1 MKTTLLKIAAAAAGI
16 VFALCIVGGA
26 VLWYA
31 SRPKPPKLW
40 NTNALRVMATKAV
53 PFDQLGADL
62 KQTGSGIAFT
72 FDVENTTALDLM
84 LPQDIIVMQE
94 SKSSHALHGSFLKLD
109 HDYFIPAHHA
119 MTVSLGNSNLCAPNF
134 DPSGCFHAYFEEDQA
149 IVLFDQQNRHEIH
162 IQMPALTIPE
172 FNEWKPEKTNNQRD
186 KH

>member
-1 MKTTLLKIAAAAAGI
+1 MKATLLKIAAAAAGI
-16 VFALCIVGGA
+16 IFALCIVAGA

-31 SRPKPPKLW
+31 SRPKPPKPW
-40 NTNALRVMATKAV
+40 N
-53 PFDQLGADL
+53 
-62 KQTGSGIAFT
+62 GIAFT
-72 FDVENTTALDLM
+72 FDVENTTPLDLT
-84 LPQDIIVMQE
+84 LPQHIIVMQE

-109 HDYFIPAHHA
+109 HDYFIPAHHT

-162 IQMPALTIPE
+162 IEMPALTIPE
-172 FNEWKPEKTNNQRD
+172 FNEWKPEKTSNQRD